1 MLWTGYTATFPG
13 WGTEPPEKLPT
24 EEVFRYTDQAISV
37 DGPLMGRFQA
47 LAKELD
53 MAIAV
58 SHLQDLREPAGG
70 GLGGRPPHNSV
81 TLIDR
86 FGDVAYTYNK
96 VHTCYWVVDEALTT
110 PGHSWMAAS
119 INIRPGFNVTAGSFI
134 CCKCDSFVRF
144 HSTVSLKIGQPMIAV

>member
-58 SHLQDLREPAGG
+58 RWPPAGPARAH
-70 GLGGRPPHNSV
+70 GR
-81 TLIDR
+81 R
-86 FGDVAYTYNK
+86 AGWA
-96 VHTCYWVVDEALTT
+96 
-110 PGHSWMAAS
+110 
-119 INIRPGFNVTAGSFI
+119 TA
-134 CCKCDSFVRF
+134 
-144 HSTVSLKIGQPMIAV
+144 T